1 MNSVPPVVTPGRRV
15 RFASSVQVWTWAAFA
30 VSAAVCLAIIWLHYD
45 QEETM
50 RRSRRLLTDLREARL
65 DLARGF
71 LHLTL
76 ADDPR
81 SPFRREE
88 GIALLDQSIAAL
100 REAEIQVI
108 PETVPRP
115 EDRGWVQT
123 FQAKATAF
131 REQLSAYN
139 RADAATRRD
148 RQLPLRLA
156 FHELERLAQRVDY
169 VGQDALNTR
178 AARLD
183 ARFNT
188 TLIIA
193 VVLLGAM
200 CLGVYQV
207 GRRQQAADRA
217 LRASEERLNE
227 SHQFLSELFEHSAA
241 VVFVKDREG
250 RYEVVNRKWE
260 EVTGIPRE
268 NAVGKT
274 DSHLFPGPAGEQL
287 WASDRKVLDSGQPL
301 EVEATIGDGPAGRT
315 FLTVKFPV
323 RAGDGTLRGVCGM
336 ATEITE
342 RKQAEEDVRDSE
354 SRRAL
359 ALDAAHA
366 GTWEWDLATGRN
378 IWSDELWKLYAL
390 EPNCCEPSYEAWR
403 QSVHPDGRA
412 RVEQELQSLVQ
423 QEAELNIEW
432 RVKTHDNST
441 RWLMSRGRPVRD
453 ALGRVVRYLGVVM
466 DITERKRAE
475 EAARQSEQRLDFALT
490 ASHTGAWSLN
500 LQDRTATRTLIHAQI
515 FGYPDAEA
523 DWSMDKFLSHV
534 VPEDRERVR
543 QGLQSGIAAKSGWS
557 FECRIRRADDQIR
570 WVFIAGGFEH
580 SGPSARI
587 SGIIQDITERKQL
600 EQERAALEVQM
611 RQQQKLESI
620 GTLASGV
627 AHEINNPLTGILNYA
642 QLIQDRLP
650 GDSPLAEF
658 TGEIMHETQRV
669 ATIVRNLLTFA
680 RNEKQSH
687 SPARIADIVEAVL
700 SLVRAVIRHDQI
712 TLQVSVPEDLP
723 QLKCRSQQIQQVIM
737 NLVTNA
743 RDALNERYPGH
754 HPDKVLS
761 LETQLLERA
770 ERRWIR
776 LTVQDHGT
784 GIAPEVQERMFDPFF
799 TTKGRDKGTGLGLS
813 ISHGIVKDH
822 HGQWT
827 VESEPGQF
835 TRMHVDLPVDNGWRT

>member
-1 MNSVPPVVTPGRRV
+1 
-15 RFASSVQVWTWAAFA
+15 
-30 VSAAVCLAIIWLHYD
+30 
-45 QEETM
+45 
-50 RRSRRLLTDLREARL
+50 
-65 DLARGF
+65 
-71 LHLTL
+71 
-76 ADDPR
+76 
-81 SPFRREE
+81 
-88 GIALLDQSIAAL
+88 
-100 REAEIQVI
+100 
-108 PETVPRP
+108 
-115 EDRGWVQT
+115 
-123 FQAKATAF
+123 
-131 REQLSAYN
+131 
-139 RADAATRRD
+139 
-148 RQLPLRLA
+148 
-156 FHELERLAQRVDY
+156 
-169 VGQDALNTR
+169 
-178 AARLD
+178 
-183 ARFNT
+183 
-188 TLIIA
+188 
-193 VVLLGAM
+193 
-200 CLGVYQV
+200 
-207 GRRQQAADRA
+207 
-217 LRASEERLNE
+217 
-227 SHQFLSELFEHSAA
+227 
-241 VVFVKDREG
+241 
-250 RYEVVNRKWE
+250 
-260 EVTGIPRE
+260 
-268 NAVGKT
+268 
-274 DSHLFPGPAGEQL
+274 
-287 WASDRKVLDSGQPL
+287 
-301 EVEATIGDGPAGRT
+301 
-315 FLTVKFPV
+315 
-323 RAGDGTLRGVCGM
+323 
-336 ATEITE
+336 
-342 RKQAEEDVRDSE
+342 
-354 SRRAL
+354 
-359 ALDAAHA
+359 
-366 GTWEWDLATGRN
+366 
-378 IWSDELWKLYAL
+378 
-390 EPNCCEPSYEAWR
+390 
-403 QSVHPDGRA
+403 
-412 RVEQELQSLVQ
+412 
-423 QEAELNIEW
+423 
-432 RVKTHDNST
+432 
-441 RWLMSRGRPVRD
+441 
-453 ALGRVVRYLGVVM
+453 M